1 MKPRE
6 SDILDRFGVRLRAR
20 RQELGLTQ
28 ESLALKIRVD
38 RTYISGLERGT
49 RNPTLIVLERV
60 ASGLEM
66 TMSDLLA
73 KLT

>member
-6 SDILDRFGVRLRAR
+6 SDILDRFGVRLRMR

-49 RNPTLIVLERV
+49 RNPTLIVLDRV

>member
-6 SDILDRFGVRLRAR
+6 SDILDRFGVRLRTR

-28 ESLALKIRVD
+28 ESLALKISVD

>member
-6 SDILDRFGVRLRAR
+6 SDILDRFGVRLRTR